1 MNPGQGATAAG
12 LDPGAGGAGRVQGA
26 WLLLLLVFLTGC
38 SAVGL
43 KRPPPR
49 PGKTTFASP
58 LVLLPVQLYGNLPVV
73 EVKGDR
79 GGPYRFLVD
88 TGSSVTLTTP
98 AFAKRNPGRMPANA
112 AAPRV
117 RVAGA
122 DGRIEELPA
131 ASVRRIEL
139 GDTRFDDVP
148 VLLYDCAALSA
159 HLGVKLDGVL
169 GFPFFREA
177 VLTLDYPGRRLML
190 QPAANAPLIPGT
202 VLPFDDARKTPLISI
217 KLGDRS
223 VLALIDS
230 GSDMGFSL
238 NPVGLGAGF
247 LHGPV
252 DGATVGT
259 LGGDRVQKVGRLDAS
274 VAIGDYVFPQPV
286 VDLTDELSAVGGG
299 ALRHFAVT
307 FDQARDR
314 VTFYRDS
321 REPLRLPARR
331 TFGLS
336 FTKTPAYWRVAGVV
350 ARSPA
355 AAAGVVPGD
364 LVTRINDEPVA
375 RWDLGRYEAL
385 LEQADAATLTF
396 LQGTAEARKTVAVVP
411 LVP

>member
-1 MNPGQGATAAG
+1 MNAGHGASAR
-12 LDPGAGGAGRVQGA
+12 GRRALAA
-26 WLLLLLVFLTGC
+26 WLWLLVLTLSGC

-43 KRPPPR
+43 KRTPPQ
-49 PGKTTFASP
+49 PGRTTFETP
-58 LVLLPVQLYGNLPVV
+58 LVMLPLQLYGNLPVL

-79 GGPYRFLVD
+79 GGAYRFLVD
-88 TGSSVTLTTP
+88 TGSSVTLVTP
-98 AFAKRNPGRMPANA
+98 AFAKRNPGRVPVPAN
-112 AAPRV
+112 APRV

-131 ASVRRIEL
+131 ASVRRIDL
-139 GDTRFDDVP
+139 GGVRFDDVP

-169 GFPFFREA
+169 GFPFFRESL
-177 VLTLDYPGRRLML
+177 LTLDYPGGRLIL
-190 QPAANAPLIPGT
+190 QPAANAPLVPGT

-217 KLGDRS
+217 RLGERS

-238 NPVGLGAGF
+238 NPVGLGARF

-252 DGATVGT
+252 EGATVGT
-259 LGGDRVQKVGRLDAS
+259 LGGDRVQKLGRIDAS

-286 VDLTDELSAVGGG
+286 VDLTDELSAVGGA
-299 ALRHFAVT
+299 ALRPFAVT

-314 VTFYRDS
+314 VTFFRDS
-321 REPLRLPARR
+321 REPLRLPERR

-350 ARSPA
+350 PRSPA

-375 RWDLGRYEAL
+375 RWDLARYEAL
-385 LEQADAATLTF
+385 LGAAKEVTLTF
-396 LQGTAEARKTVAVVP
+396 LNGTTETAKTVAIVP
-411 LVP
+411 AVPAAN